1 MIINQYLVDG
11 TKQSVMK
18 IATTRVETF
27 SDGVIA
33 IILTIMVL
41 ALKLPDFT
49 HGDTEWGM
57 RHYLVQIL
65 PYFVSYAFSFMMIGI
80 FWVHHHH
87 MFHLLK
93 RTDEK
98 LLWLN
103 LIFLFWMSLIPIITA
118 VVGANPRLSE
128 SLALYGFVLLMT
140 TIAFAFMRSYTIK
153 KDLVHKSDDR
163 TMNRK
168 IRTVSIKAKTKSFIV
183 AFVYLLSIP
192 LAYVSIYIAYACFV
206 GAAIVFFIPDG
217 IDDERLAEK
226 IIENNQ

>member
-1 MIINQYLVDG
+1 
-11 TKQSVMK
+11 MK

-41 ALKLPDFT
+41 ALKLPDYN
-49 HGDTEWGM
+49 HGDSKWGM
-57 RHYLVQIL
+57 RHYLLQIL

-80 FWVHHHH
+80 FWIHHHH

-103 LIFLFWMSLIPIITA
+103 LIFLFWMSLIPITTA

-128 SLALYGFVLLMT
+128 SLAVYGFVMLMT
-140 TIAFAFMRSYTIK
+140 TVSFAYMRSYTIK
-153 KDLVHKSDDR
+153 RDLVHRAEDR
-163 TMNRK
+163 AMNKK
-168 IRTVSIKAKTKSFIV
+168 IRIVSIKAKTKSYIV
-183 AFVYLLSIP
+183 ALVYLVSIP
-192 LAYVSIYIAYACFV
+192 LAYISIYLAYACFIIS
-206 GAAIVFFIPDG
+206 AIVFFIPDG

>member
-1 MIINQYLVDG
+1 
-11 TKQSVMK
+11 MK

-33 IILTIMVL
+33 IIITIMVL
-41 ALKLPDFT
+41 ALKLPDYN
-49 HGDTEWGM
+49 HGDTKWGM
-57 RHYLVQIL
+57 RHYILQIL
-65 PYFVSYAFSFMMIGI
+65 PYFISYAFSFMMIGI
-80 FWVHHHH
+80 FWIHHHH

-103 LIFLFWMSLIPIITA
+103 LIFLFWMSLIPITTA

-128 SLALYGFVLLMT
+128 SLAIYGFVMLMT
-140 TIAFAFMRSYTIK
+140 TVAFAFMRSYTIK
-153 KDLVHKSDDR
+153 KELVHRSEDR
-163 TMNRK
+163 AMNKK
-168 IRTVSIKAKTKSFIV
+168 IRIVSLKAKTKSYIV

-192 LAYVSIYIAYACFV
+192 LAYISIYIAYACFI

-217 IDDERLAEK
+217 IDDETLAEK
-226 IIENNQ
+226 IIEKNQ

>member
-1 MIINQYLVDG
+1 
-11 TKQSVMK
+11 MK

-27 SDGVIA
+27 SDCVIS
-33 IILTIMVL
+33 IIITIMVL
-41 ALKLPDFT
+41 ALKLPDFN
-49 HGDTEWGM
+49 HGNSEWGM

-80 FWVHHHH
+80 FWTHHHH

-98 LLWLN
+98 LQWLN
-103 LIFLFWMSLIPIITA
+103 LIFLFWMSLIPITTA
-118 VVGANPRLSE
+118 VVGASPRLSE
-128 SLALYGFVLLMT
+128 SLAVYGFVLLMT

-153 KDLVHKSDDR
+153 RELVHKSEDR
-163 TMNRK
+163 SMNRK
-168 IRTVSIKAKTKSFIV
+168 IRTVTIKAKTKSFIV
-183 AFVYLLSIP
+183 AFVYLVSIP
-192 LAYVSIYIAYACFV
+192 LAYVSIYIAYACFI